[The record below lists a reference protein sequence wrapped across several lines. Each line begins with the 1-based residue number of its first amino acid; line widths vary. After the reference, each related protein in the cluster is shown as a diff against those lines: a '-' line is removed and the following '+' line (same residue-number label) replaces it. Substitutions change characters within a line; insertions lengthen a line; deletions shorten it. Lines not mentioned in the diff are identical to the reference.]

1 MACSPS
7 TEPPPAAPV
16 APAAA
21 APAVVEPAP
30 VAATPPADGA
40 AADTCNLGWH
50 DGFIGKSI
58 NDSGA
63 PVMGNRDW
71 TIGDIRVLGPG
82 EQPPAEFSPRRLI
95 VQIDAAGIITAMR
108 CG

>member
-1 MACSPS
+1 
-7 TEPPPAAPV
+7 
-16 APAAA
+16 
-21 APAVVEPAP
+21 
-30 VAATPPADGA
+30 
-40 AADTCNLGWH
+40 
-50 DGFIGKSI
+50 
-58 NDSGA
+58 
-63 PVMGNRDW
+63 MGNRDW